1 MSIDSGTKII
11 QLNKYN
17 TVYFCDHTFLK
28 FLNSIL
34 NWYDNSDTEST
45 IIRVYCKE
53 ICFSCTECHLQVEI
67 FVIVFKDVF

>member
-17 TVYFCDHTFLK
+17 TVYFCDHTF
-28 FLNSIL
+28 FNFNSIL

-45 IIRVYCKE
+45 IIKVYGEE
-53 ICFSCTECHLQVEI
+53 ICFSCTEFHLQVEI
-67 FVIVFKDVF
+67 FVIIFKDVF